1 MNIQTSKDLIDNG
14 FVILEKEKLEE
25 YRYVNSSE
33 KQKLIEYAKL
43 KIRNRLMDN
52 YLPANGQHWK
62 LIKEDDD
69 LYICW
74 ARPDIQTKEWLNDNG
89 YLWIV
94 DKTIQDT
101 PNPIEVE
108 LERYRKGLYSD
119 EIIKDKKLAQEIMHH
134 EILLNSS
141 DNENHF
147 MFVYLLE
154 EDISGFVKKTY
165 LKVGLFRKTQ

>member
-1 MNIQTSKDLIDNG
+1 MMQTSKDLIDNG

-25 YRYVNSSE
+25 YPYVNSSD

-52 YLPANGQHWK
+52 YLPANGQHWN

-69 LYICW
+69 FYICW

-94 DKTIQDT
+94 GKTIQAT
-101 PNPIEVE
+101 PHPIEVE

-141 DNENHF
+141 DDENHCF
-147 MFVYLLE
+147 FVYLAE
-154 EDISGFVKKTY
+154 EEISGFVKKTY